1 MDFVLASRSPRRR
14 DLLALIGHPFRLAV
28 LEVDERPR
36 PGEPPEQY
44 ARRLSIEKAQ
54 AAVPLAGPDALILA
68 ADTIVVD
75 GAVILEKPR
84 NADHAAAML
93 RALRGRTH
101 RVLTAVTLL
110 DAAARRSLTQVAA
123 SPVHMRAYTDREIAD
138 YIASGDPFDKAGAY
152 GIQHP
157 VFSPAQDFDHCFA
170 NVMGLPL
177 CHIAR
182 MLRELDCPPPADV
195 PAACQQHI
203 GYTCPVYRHILNG
216 GE

>member
-14 DLLALIGHPFRLAV
+14 ELFALVAHPFRVAAP
-28 LEVDERPR
+28 EVDERPH
-36 PGEPPEQY
+36 PGELPEEY

-54 AAVPLAGPDALILA
+54 AAVPLAGSDALILA

-75 GAVILEKPR
+75 GDTILEKPLD
-84 NADHAAAML
+84 ADHAAAML

-101 RVLTAVTLL
+101 RVLTAVTLF
-110 DAAARRSLTQVAA
+110 DSATHRSLTQVAA
-123 SPVHMRAYTDREIAD
+123 SPVHMRAYTDSEIAN

-157 VFSPAQDFDHCFA
+157 VFSPARDFDHCFA

-182 MLRELDCPPPADV
+182 MLSELGSPPQVDV
-195 PAACQQHI
+195 PAACQRYI
-203 GYTCPVYRHILNG
+203 GYNCRVYRRILNS